1 MILLNFLIQPF
12 RAMRSD
18 PRQSY
23 FTADTY
29 ANEHSARAARL
40 AAGLCADLASAIFSG
55 RAKNGFALV
64 RPPGHH
70 AGVSQSMSFFLHNNA
85 AVAALA
91 AQAAGAKK
99 VLIVDWDVHHG
110 NGTQKIFEQNK
121 SVLYISLHR
130 HEGGR
135 FYPGSTGAANEVALT
150 GNFKEAKPLLRDES
164 DDHLSM
170 LCTTIT
176 EVDETILHVVTRA
189 RQVGFVEE
197 IIKLMEPEDLKLQD
211 RNGNN
216 AFCFAT
222 AAGSIE
228 IVKLMLD
235 KNLDLLTL
243 RGADNKVP
251 LYMVALF
258 GRTEMTNFLYD
269 GTESQLTDQD
279 EDAKSGNFELLADL
293 VRSYHDLVHLLDE
306 QERNIFHIAI
316 LHRHTDIF
324 NLIYGIG
331 FDKELLATYKDN
343 EKNTMLHLAAKY
355 TNPPQVSN
363 LPGPALEMQQEL
375 LMFELSKG
383 MRIGKY
389 HTTIAL
395 ELGYLRHGWL
405 LATHVP

>member
-1 MILLNFLIQPF
+1 MKGLVTSLFDVQSLPKNYVLPPERRLGEVRFSPGKSNNIPVLDLEGHDRNEIIQ
-12 RAMRSD
+12 
-18 PRQSY
+18 QI
-23 FTADTY
+23 TK
-29 ANEHSARAARL
+29 
-40 AAGLCADLASAIFSG
+40 ASQEF
-55 RAKNGFALV
+55 GFFQV

-99 VLIVDWDVHHG
+99 VLIVDW
-110 NGTQKIFEQNK
+110 
-121 SVLYISLHR
+121 
-130 HEGGR
+130 
-135 FYPGSTGAANEVALT
+135 VALT
-150 GNFKEAKPLLRDES
+150 GNFKEAKPLLGDES

-176 EVDETILHVVTRA
+176 EVDETILHVATRA

-211 RNGNN
+211 RNGNT

-258 GRTEMTNFLYD
+258 GRTEMANFLYD

-279 EDAKSGNFELLADL
+279 EDGLFFTIDM
-293 VRSYHDLVHLLDE
+293 
-306 QERNIFHIAI
+306 
-316 LHRHTDIF
+316 
-324 NLIYGIG
+324 
-331 FDKELLATYKDN
+331 ATLFK
-343 EKNTMLHLAAKY
+343 
-355 TNPPQVSN
+355 
-363 LPGPALEMQQEL
+363 
-375 LMFELSKG
+375 
-383 MRIGKY
+383 
-389 HTTIAL
+389 
-395 ELGYLRHGWL
+395 
-405 LATHVP
+405 